1 VVNSK
6 QQFQRKT
13 RRESKLKERK
23 MLIQPIN
30 NQTPAT
36 PPAPQLI
43 VDAPK
48 VVVADT
54 SNVSAAQTTLQQPS
68 HEQVKDAI
76 KVINQAMQQSNQSLA
91 FSVDSSTKQTIV
103 KLTDTSTGELIRQFP
118 TQETLAI
125 SQSIDQ
131 YQRGLFLTQKA

>member
-1 VVNSK
+1 
-6 QQFQRKT
+6 
-13 RRESKLKERK
+13 
-23 MLIQPIN
+23 MLIQPVN
-30 NQTPAT
+30 NQAQT
-36 PPAPQLI
+36 PPPAVQ
-43 VDAPK
+43 VSGNTPK

-54 SNVSAAQTTLQQPS
+54 SNASTAQTNAQQPS

-91 FSVDSSTKQTIV
+91 FSVDSSTKQTV
-103 KLTDTSTGELIRQFP
+103 VRLMDTSTGELIRQFP